1 MLRKA
6 AIKDAEAL
14 ASIYN
19 YYILETAITF
29 EEDAITGAEMEKRIS
44 EISAEFPFF
53 VWEEDGEI
61 LGYAYSHQ
69 FKERCAYRYTLEDS
83 IYLKRGC
90 EGRGIGTALLREI
103 ISDAKNRGTHVMM
116 SVITVPNERSV
127 ALHEKCGFVKKGQF
141 EEVGYKFGRWLD
153 VGYWELKL

>member
-1 MLRKA
+1 MIRKVR
-6 AIKDAEAL
+6 KEDAEAI

-29 EEDAITGAEMEKRIS
+29 EEEPVSISEMEKRIA
-44 EISAEFPFF
+44 EISAEHPFL
-53 VWEEDGEI
+53 VWEDGGEI
-61 LGYAYSHQ
+61 SGYAYSHR

-90 EGRGIGTALLREI
+90 EGRGIGTLLLGEI
-103 ISDAKNRGTHVMM
+103 ISDAKKRGTHVMM

-127 ALHEKCGFVKKGQF
+127 ALHEKFGFAKKGQF
-141 EEVGYKFGRWLD
+141 DEVGYKFKKWLD
-153 VGYWELKL
+153 VGYWELRL